1 MIQDITADGWI
12 LNKLPEKLT
21 YAGPIQ
27 SLGTKIGILMGFSI
41 YSIIEKAIPWFSF
54 NHWIIGVVTTLV
66 LTNIVILICVSE
78 GDEAKDFTTLNVVKI
93 VLKKV
98 IRLRHIR
105 QLALTLLVLCLATA
119 TTFHGKLFYIQLQE
133 QNFTRGQVGQIE
145 LYLAPL

>member
-1 MIQDITADGWI
+1 
-12 LNKLPEKLT
+12 
-21 YAGPIQ
+21 
-27 SLGTKIGILMGFSI
+27 MGFSI
-41 YSIIEKAIPWFSF
+41 YSIIEKAIPWFTF
-54 NHWIIGVVTTLV
+54 NHWIIGVVTALV
-66 LTNIVILICVSE
+66 VTNIVILICVAE
-78 GDEAKDFTTLNVVKI
+78 GDESKDFTTLNVVKI

-133 QNFTRGQVGQIE
+133 QNFTRSQVGQIE